1 MAILKYIG
9 RRLLVLIPVLL
20 GISLAAFLL
29 GRIAPGDPVD
39 DALFRIGIEF
49 PTEEDRAD
57 MRAELGLDR
66 PLPVQYLDW
75 LGDAL
80 RGDLGRSY
88 IGNKDIAQELMTRL
102 PITLKVSLAAML
114 AAVVFGVGG
123 GVLMAACHGTWLDT
137 VLKGL
142 STLLLSVPG
151 FWLAL
156 FLITVFAEWLHLLPT
171 SGLDRGLASLVLPA
185 VALSAA
191 NVGSTSRF
199 TRGNILAQ
207 LGEQYIVVANAKGL
221 SQRAVMVGHA
231 FRNSLV
237 PIITLIGNYFGGILG
252 GSTIIENIFAI
263 PGLGSY
269 VLSAIQNRDYPVI
282 QGYVLITG
290 TTFVLVTLAIDLLY
304 IAVNPKIRLQG
315 RGMTRRRKQN
325 IKLALVCAILGA
337 IVLMTIFAPWLAP
350 YDPLEVN
357 MELRLLD
364 PCRAHPLGT
373 DALGRDV
380 LSRVIYGGRASLLLA
395 VVATACSMAVGL
407 VIGVAAGY
415 CGGIVDGVIT
425 AVSNVFQGLPGMVL
439 MIALVGV
446 LERGTRSII
455 LALVITSW
463 VGFSRLVRGEVMKVK
478 SEMYVEG
485 MRCLGAG
492 HLRIVLRH
500 VLPNIRT
507 NVILQFTTRVGRVVL
522 SVAGLSYLGLG
533 IEPPTPD
540 WGEMVSGTA
549 RRYFRSA
556 PHLLWVP
563 GICIILLT
571 LSINLLGDLL
581 RDRLDVKQDAVKEL

>member
-1 MAILKYIG
+1 
-9 RRLLVLIPVLL
+9 
-20 GISLAAFLL
+20 
-29 GRIAPGDPVD
+29 
-39 DALFRIGIEF
+39 
-49 PTEEDRAD
+49 
-57 MRAELGLDR
+57 
-66 PLPVQYLDW
+66 
-75 LGDAL
+75 
-80 RGDLGRSY
+80 
-88 IGNKDIAQELMTRL
+88 
-102 PITLKVSLAAML
+102 
-114 AAVVFGVGG
+114 
-123 GVLMAACHGTWLDT
+123 
-137 VLKGL
+137 
-142 STLLLSVPG
+142 
-151 FWLAL
+151 
-156 FLITVFAEWLHLLPT
+156 
-171 SGLDRGLASLVLPA
+171 
-185 VALSAA
+185 
-191 NVGSTSRF
+191 
-199 TRGNILAQ
+199 
-207 LGEQYIVVANAKGL
+207 
-221 SQRAVMVGHA
+221 
-231 FRNSLV
+231 
-237 PIITLIGNYFGGILG
+237 
-252 GSTIIENIFAI
+252 
-263 PGLGSY
+263 
-269 VLSAIQNRDYPVI
+269 
-282 QGYVLITG
+282 
-290 TTFVLVTLAIDLLY
+290 
-304 IAVNPKIRLQG
+304 
-315 RGMTRRRKQN
+315 MTRRRKQN

-395 VVATACSMAVGL
+395 VAATACSMAVGL

-425 AVSNVFQGLPGMVL
+425 AISNVFQGLPGMVL

-507 NVILQFTTRVGRVVL
+507 NVILQFTTRVG
-522 SVAGLSYLGLG
+522 

-556 PHLLWVP
+556 PHLLWAP

>member
-1 MAILKYIG
+1 MLLLLQYTLIFASVL
-9 RRLLVLIPVLL
+9 LLVALGGCFSEHSGVINIGLEGIMVMGALGGALMMKFLPAGTSAFVVVLL
-20 GISLAAFLL
+20 TVLASILL
-29 GRIAPGDPVD
+29 G
-39 DALFRIGIEF
+39 
-49 PTEEDRAD
+49 
-57 MRAELGLDR
+57 M
-66 PLPVQYLDW
+66 
-75 LGDAL
+75 
-80 RGDLGRSY
+80 
-88 IGNKDIAQELMTRL
+88 
-102 PITLKVSLAAML
+102 
-114 AAVVFGVGG
+114 
-123 GVLMAACHGTWLDT
+123 
-137 VLKGL
+137 
-142 STLLLSVPG
+142 
-151 FWLAL
+151 
-156 FLITVFAEWLHLLPT
+156 
-171 SGLDRGLASLVLPA
+171 
-185 VALSAA
+185 
-191 NVGSTSRF
+191 
-199 TRGNILAQ
+199 
-207 LGEQYIVVANAKGL
+207 
-221 SQRAVMVGHA
+221 
-231 FRNSLV
+231 
-237 PIITLIGNYFGGILG
+237 
-252 GSTIIENIFAI
+252 
-263 PGLGSY
+263 
-269 VLSAIQNRDYPVI
+269 
-282 QGYVLITG
+282 
-290 TTFVLVTLAIDLLY
+290 
-304 IAVNPKIRLQG
+304 
-315 RGMTRRRKQN
+315 
-325 IKLALVCAILGA
+325 
-337 IVLMTIFAPWLAP
+337 
-350 YDPLEVN
+350 
-357 MELRLLD
+357 
-364 PCRAHPLGT
+364 
-373 DALGRDV
+373 
-380 LSRVIYGGRASLLLA
+380 IYSLLLA
-395 VVATACSMAVGL
+395 VAATACSMAVGL

-556 PHLLWVP
+556 PHLLWAP

>member
-1 MAILKYIG
+1 MLLLLQYTLIFASVL
-9 RRLLVLIPVLL
+9 LLVALGGCFSEHSGVINIGLEGIMVMGALGGALMMKFLPAGTAAFVVVLL
-20 GISLAAFLL
+20 TVLASILL
-29 GRIAPGDPVD
+29 G
-39 DALFRIGIEF
+39 
-49 PTEEDRAD
+49 
-57 MRAELGLDR
+57 M
-66 PLPVQYLDW
+66 
-75 LGDAL
+75 
-80 RGDLGRSY
+80 
-88 IGNKDIAQELMTRL
+88 
-102 PITLKVSLAAML
+102 
-114 AAVVFGVGG
+114 
-123 GVLMAACHGTWLDT
+123 
-137 VLKGL
+137 
-142 STLLLSVPG
+142 
-151 FWLAL
+151 
-156 FLITVFAEWLHLLPT
+156 
-171 SGLDRGLASLVLPA
+171 
-185 VALSAA
+185 
-191 NVGSTSRF
+191 
-199 TRGNILAQ
+199 
-207 LGEQYIVVANAKGL
+207 
-221 SQRAVMVGHA
+221 
-231 FRNSLV
+231 
-237 PIITLIGNYFGGILG
+237 
-252 GSTIIENIFAI
+252 
-263 PGLGSY
+263 
-269 VLSAIQNRDYPVI
+269 
-282 QGYVLITG
+282 
-290 TTFVLVTLAIDLLY
+290 
-304 IAVNPKIRLQG
+304 
-315 RGMTRRRKQN
+315 
-325 IKLALVCAILGA
+325 
-337 IVLMTIFAPWLAP
+337 
-350 YDPLEVN
+350 
-357 MELRLLD
+357 
-364 PCRAHPLGT
+364 
-373 DALGRDV
+373 
-380 LSRVIYGGRASLLLA
+380 IYSLLLA
-395 VVATACSMAVGL
+395 VAATACSMAVGL

-556 PHLLWVP
+556 PHLLWAP

>member
-1 MAILKYIG
+1 
-9 RRLLVLIPVLL
+9 
-20 GISLAAFLL
+20 
-29 GRIAPGDPVD
+29 
-39 DALFRIGIEF
+39 
-49 PTEEDRAD
+49 
-57 MRAELGLDR
+57 
-66 PLPVQYLDW
+66 
-75 LGDAL
+75 
-80 RGDLGRSY
+80 
-88 IGNKDIAQELMTRL
+88 
-102 PITLKVSLAAML
+102 
-114 AAVVFGVGG
+114 
-123 GVLMAACHGTWLDT
+123 
-137 VLKGL
+137 
-142 STLLLSVPG
+142 
-151 FWLAL
+151 
-156 FLITVFAEWLHLLPT
+156 
-171 SGLDRGLASLVLPA
+171 
-185 VALSAA
+185 
-191 NVGSTSRF
+191 
-199 TRGNILAQ
+199 
-207 LGEQYIVVANAKGL
+207 
-221 SQRAVMVGHA
+221 
-231 FRNSLV
+231 
-237 PIITLIGNYFGGILG
+237 
-252 GSTIIENIFAI
+252 
-263 PGLGSY
+263 
-269 VLSAIQNRDYPVI
+269 
-282 QGYVLITG
+282 
-290 TTFVLVTLAIDLLY
+290 
-304 IAVNPKIRLQG
+304 
-315 RGMTRRRKQN
+315 MTRRRKQN

-395 VVATACSMAVGL
+395 VAATACSMAVGL

-507 NVILQFTTRVGRVVL
+507 NVILQFTTRVGRVDARNDQQGADNGRVVL

-556 PHLLWVP
+556 PHLLWAP